1 MLTSFVLF
9 TTMLTACGDKSAA
22 TPSAAADSG
31 PKVTMAV
38 PEVGKPLWH
47 PEGL

>member
-22 TPSAAADSG
+22 TPSAAAERSQSHHG
-31 PKVTMAV
+31 RTRGW
-38 PEVGKPLWH
+38 ESL
-47 PEGL
+47 